1 MNNTLLGVVTELTYK
16 IDTLERFF
24 FVYFVRERVGRHTL
38 SSIFFD
44 GAVSVTLL
52 ATLYLML
59 SFAISL
65 ICLVGPDSAV
75 SAAARALLFF
85 VLGVLGFFF
94 LPREP
99 SVIFALN
106 PLCCALVLRF
116 ATPDNGDLCVR
127 GDCFDYHLDLPH
139 FPGPLCHLGPHPEG
153 SDCHHAQGRAAVYSI
168 CRQNVC
174 DGHWPGRVMNLGVID
189 AALDALQ
196 LLLWRRRNP
205 GKGDIVLLKQDLP
218 SSYPPPLLCPV
229 YCRRLPPR

>member
-1 MNNTLLGVVTELTYK
+1 MLPIGRVLPMPPFRFKGMFPPPPLLFPFPVINRTLLGVVTELTYK

-75 SAAARALLFF
+75 SASARALLLFF
-85 VLGVLGFFF
+85 FCFGGFGGVFFF

-106 PLCCALVLRF
+106 PLCCALVLQHQITETF
-116 ATPDNGDLCVR
+116 AYAVIASITTSTYLISLVLFAISVHTRKEAIVTTLKVERLCTQSVGNTCAMVIGR
-127 GDCFDYHLDLPH
+127 G
-139 FPGPLCHLGPHPEG
+139 G
-153 SDCHHAQGRAAVYSI
+153 
-168 CRQNVC
+168 
-174 DGHWPGRVMNLGVID
+174 
-189 AALDALQ
+189 
-196 LLLWRRRNP
+196 
-205 GKGDIVLLKQDLP
+205 
-218 SSYPPPLLCPV
+218 
-229 YCRRLPPR
+229 